1 MFLFQTQM
9 HRKSCIGFASAH
21 QAVFLCLE
29 QTSSK
34 KEKGWGLCSLER
46 LVIFFFGALLL
57 VVVWCCVVWKGLHC
71 SAALSV
77 GLGWVVWCVL
87 FACIFAFQQ
96 WYLQIFDIFLY
107 LLTSQDDEISP
118 LEQALSSQVI
128 HQIKDTSSI
137 YGINL
142 GKASNSYIC
151 NHVPICHLSHLSCLL
166 SVSPCSFCPVLHLHL
181 SSPVF
186 PLYHLPFMSCVSSPL
201 FPALVSSLWFL
212 FVCLFVCFFVCFSV
226 SSPF

>member
-1 MFLFQTQM
+1 MLFGT
-9 HRKSCIGFASAH
+9 SCDF
-21 QAVFLCLE
+21 
-29 QTSSK
+29 
-34 KEKGWGLCSLER
+34 
-46 LVIFFFGALLL
+46 FFFGALLL

-166 SVSPCSFCPVLHLHL
+166 SVSPALSALFYTYMYLLPSFLCII
-181 SSPVF
+181 SPFCRVY
-186 PLYHLPFMSCVSSPL
+186 LLPYFLPS
-201 FPALVSSLWFL
+201 VSSLWFL
-212 FVCLFVCFFVCFSV
+212 FVCLFVCLFSFFLYFLLFDSWICL
-226 SSPF
+226 